1 MHESNLK
8 YNAGPIV
15 QHIKLL
21 YNKSTKDSYIY
32 DDRFIKF
39 TDTYVTI
46 QDGILQ
52 YPDIDRGLVL
62 ETLSEERH
70 IYAISISKDDY
81 KVLKK
86 INV

>member
-1 MHESNLK
+1 
-8 YNAGPIV
+8 V
-15 QHIKLL
+15 QHIRLL
-21 YNKSTKDSYIY
+21 YNESTKDSYIY

-70 IYAISISKDDY
+70 IYAVSISKDDY
-81 KVLKK
+81 NVLKG